1 MFLRVVKV
9 LQHTAEGDRTCPL
22 QVGVSQQ
29 QGQARSLTLTDHAD
43 YFFYFSVTI
52 TPLAAARASCGLC
65 KLPMHDRYFYYS
77 LMRAERG
84 I

>member
-1 MFLRVVKV
+1 M
-9 LQHTAEGDRTCPL
+9 QHTAEGDRTCPL

-52 TPLAAARASCGLC
+52 TEDDFVHLRQQQGL
-65 KLPMHDRYFYYS
+65 LVDFANFPSM
-77 LMRAERG
+77 LG
-84 I
+84 TLL

>member
-29 QGQARSLTLTDHAD
+29 QGQARSLTLTLTDPAD

-52 TPLAAARASCGLC
+52 TEDDFVHLRQQQGL
-65 KLPMHDRYFYYS
+65 LVDFANFPSMLGTF
-77 LMRAERG
+77 L
-84 I
+84 

>member
-1 MFLRVVKV
+1 M
-9 LQHTAEGDRTCPL
+9 QHTAEGDRTCPL

-52 TPLAAARASCGLC
+52 TEDDFVHLRQQQGL
-65 KLPMHDRYFYYS
+65 LVDFANFPSMLGTF
-77 LMRAERG
+77 L
-84 I
+84 

>member
-1 MFLRVVKV
+1 M

-22 QVGVSQQ
+22 QVRVCQQ
-29 QGQARSLTLTDHAD
+29 QGQARSLALTLTDPAD

-52 TPLAAARASCGLC
+52 TEDDFVHLRQQQGL
-65 KLPMHDRYFYYS
+65 LVDFANFPSMIGSFIS
-77 LMRAERG
+77 L

>member
-1 MFLRVVKV
+1 MVKV

-22 QVGVSQQ
+22 QVRVSHQ
-29 QGQARSLTLTDHAD
+29 QGQARSLALTLTDPAD

-52 TPLAAARASCGLC
+52 TEDDFVHLRQQQGL
-65 KLPMHDRYFYYS
+65 LVDFANFPSMIGSFIS
-77 LMRAERG
+77 L